1 MRIPDALR
9 MVFWG
14 RGFFLFLLCVSAWGF
29 WLMGIDRVVSGNPAA
44 GCYLDGNRTQ
54 AVTTATP
61 VSFESLFGTNKAP
74 MGHAMV
80 ILGETFAKGELVSYE
95 MASGDPVGDLSA
107 ANRGLPAR
115 SCAVWFESAE
125 FPATTYGDNAKLWL
139 VDCCDDAAVGTLYQ
153 ASAPDWNADTTWPEA
168 FPPQEWEWDVTFE
181 GLPAQRLR
189 SGVMGTVVTSLGM
202 LTVLLMFTT
211 SALLVWREWSAW
223 PAERSVGK
231 SP

>member
-29 WLMGIDRVVSGNPAA
+29 WLTGIDRVVSGNPAA

-54 AVTTATP
+54 AATTATP
-61 VSFESLFGTNKAP
+61 VVYDAEAP
-74 MGHAMV
+74 NAAPAGHTV
-80 ILGETFAKGELVSYE
+80 DIEGQQTAKGEMVSYR
-95 MASGDPVGDLSA
+95 MANGEPVGDLSA
-107 ANRGLPAR
+107 ANRGLPPR

-125 FPATTYGDNAKLWL
+125 FPATYGNNGKLWL
-139 VDCCDDAAVGTLYQ
+139 VDCCDDAADGTLYQ

-168 FPPQEWEWDVTFE
+168 FPPQEWEWDVTLV

-189 SGVMGTVVTSLGM
+189 SGVMGNVVTSLGM

-211 SALLVWREWSAW
+211 SALLVWRQWSAW
-223 PAERSVGK
+223 PAERSVGQ
-231 SP
+231 

>member
-1 MRIPDALR
+1 

-14 RGFFLFLLCVSAWGF
+14 RAFFLFLLCVSAWGF

-44 GCYLDGNRTQ
+44 GCYLDGNRTK

-61 VSFESLFGTNKAP
+61 VVYGALSGNTKAP
-74 MGHAMV
+74 TGHTV
-80 ILGETFAKGELVSYE
+80 DIGDQQYAKGEMVSYR
-95 MASGDPVGDLSA
+95 MANGDPVGDLSA

-115 SCAVWFESAE
+115 SCALWFESAE
-125 FPATTYGDNAKLWL
+125 FPATYGDSAKLWL

-168 FPPQEWEWDVTFE
+168 FPPQEWEWDVTLQ

-189 SGVMGTVVTSLGM
+189 SGVMGNVVTSLGM
-202 LTVLLMFTT
+202 LTVLLMFLT